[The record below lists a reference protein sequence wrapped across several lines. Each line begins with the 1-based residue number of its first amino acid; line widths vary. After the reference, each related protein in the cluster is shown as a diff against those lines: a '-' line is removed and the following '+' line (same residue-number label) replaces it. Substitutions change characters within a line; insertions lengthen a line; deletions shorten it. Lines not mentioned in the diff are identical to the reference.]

1 MGSLDVQDI
10 SGRVHYWHATSEKHM
25 GTFLEN
31 DNEINAVDH
40 HPGGLKF
47 ATSGSDFKVQ
57 VRDLPPLMDNLLSH
71 MT

>member
-1 MGSLDVQDI
+1 
-10 SGRVHYWHATSEKHM
+10 M

-40 HPGGLKF
+40 HPSGLKF

-57 VRDLPPLMDNLLSH
+57 VRDLPLLMDNLLSH

>member
-1 MGSLDVQDI
+1 
-10 SGRVHYWHATSEKHM
+10 M

-31 DNEINAVDH
+31 DNEIYSVDH
-40 HPGGLKF
+40 HPSGLKF

-57 VRDLPPLMDNLLSH
+57 VRDLPLLMDNLLSH